1 MMKCHDARKWISP
14 YIDSE
19 LDPTKTFELSQHLE
33 DCEACKTRFDRE
45 ALADGLIAKSLQRHE
60 SFVDWSAIEKEI
72 LTPPRRRMPIRP
84 KWLLAAAASI
94 AFLLISLGDWS
105 GPTLA
110 EWAVEELH
118 QLSPECKPFPGE
130 PSCSLDDV
138 ASLVSE
144 VLDREVS
151 MPAGDGLAGGHGF
164 TLTKAS
170 LASGAAGPGAVRVQ
184 INCCGHPV
192 LVIIG
197 RRGDRGPLAELTAG
211 IDPGGDQYR
220 AEIVVHRFK
229 YNVRATKKDDYIIIV
244 VSPHQIDHVVSAFEP
259 TTN

>member
-1 MMKCHDARKWISP
+1 MKCHDARRWISP

-45 ALADGLIAKSLQRHE
+45 ALADGLIAKSLQRQE

-72 LTPPRRRMPIRP
+72 LAPPRRRIPLRP

-94 AFLLISLGDWS
+94 AFLLVSLGDWS

-110 EWAVEELH
+110 GWAAEELH
-118 QLSPECKPFPGE
+118 QLRPGDEPFSDGPG
-130 PSCSLDDV
+130 CTLADI
-138 ASLVSE
+138 AALVSE
-144 VLDREVS
+144 VLDRRVS
-151 MPAGDGLAGGHGF
+151 MPASDGLPDEHAV

-170 LASGAAGPGAVRVQ
+170 RTTTAAGLDRVRVQ
-184 INCCGHPV
+184 LNCCGHPV

-197 RRGDRGPLAELTAG
+197 RYRDHGPLAELTAD
-211 IDPGGDQYR
+211 IDSGGQQYH
-220 AEIVVHRFK
+220 ADIVAHSLT
-229 YNVRATKKDDYIIIV
+229 YNVGAAKKGDYIVIA
-244 VSPHQIDHVVSAFEP
+244 VSPHEVDHLVSAFEP
-259 TTN
+259 AAD

>member
-1 MMKCHDARKWISP
+1 MKCHDARKWISP

-33 DCEACKTRFDRE
+33 DCEACKTRFDQE

-72 LTPPRRRMPIRP
+72 LAPPRYRMPIRP
-84 KWLLAAAASI
+84 KWLLAAAACI

-110 EWAVEELH
+110 EWAAEELH
-118 QLSPECKPFPGE
+118 QLRPDCQPFPGG
-130 PSCSLDDV
+130 PSCTLDDV

-151 MPAGDGLAGGHGF
+151 MPTGDGLAGGHGL

-170 LASGAAGPGAVRVQ
+170 LASGAAGSGRVRIQ
-184 INCCGHPV
+184 LNCCGHPV

-197 RRGDRGPLAELTAG
+197 RRGDQGPLAELTAG
-211 IDPGGDQYR
+211 IDAGGGQYR
-220 AEIVVHRFK
+220 AEIVAHSLK
-229 YNVRATKKDDYIIIV
+229 YNVRAAKKGDYIIIA
-244 VSPHQIDHVVSAFEP
+244 VSPHQIDHVVSAFQP
-259 TTN
+259 TAD